1 MKTPCISRIG
11 AGAIGLALLA
21 AATGCATTSEG
32 DGARAAAE
40 EAIRSARSVGA
51 DQWTH
56 TDMVLAEES
65 HRIGNYGLA
74 RERADTAREKTLA
87 LKNVPVLSSRLSVV
101 ESTASTALSAAQRAE
116 AKADRAEANS
126 LQALEQARQAELRAK
141 EAKEAAERVPPA
153 PTPAVRERDLP
164 APAPPGSS
172 SSSKVPGTVGP
183 VQESALRDAFFDYDS
198 SAVRAG
204 ARDALL
210 TNAQWLKANPDVP
223 VTIEGHCD
231 ERGSTEYNLAL
242 GFRRARAAQE
252 VLVAAGV
259 APERIAI
266 ISYGKERPFV
276 QGHDES
282 AWRWNRRAHFVAGSA
297 PGPRISSAR

>member
-11 AGAIGLALLA
+11 ASAIGLALLA
-21 AATGCATTSEG
+21 AAAGCATTSEG

-65 HRIGNYGLA
+65 YRIGNHGLA

-87 LKNVPVLSSRLSVV
+87 LKNVPGLSSRLSVV
-101 ESTASTALSAAQRAE
+101 ESTASTALSTAQHAE
-116 AKADRAEANS
+116 GKADRAEANS

-141 EAKEAAERVPPA
+141 AAKEAAERVPAPA
-153 PTPAVRERDLP
+153 PAVREVPSQPP
-164 APAPPGSS
+164 ASS
-172 SSSKVPGTVGP
+172 SSSSPAPGAPGSA
-183 VQESALRDAFFDYDS
+183 QETALRDAFFDYDS

-210 TNAQWLKANPDVP
+210 TNAQWLTANPDVP

-282 AWRWNRRAHFVAGSA
+282 AWRWNRRAHFVAGST